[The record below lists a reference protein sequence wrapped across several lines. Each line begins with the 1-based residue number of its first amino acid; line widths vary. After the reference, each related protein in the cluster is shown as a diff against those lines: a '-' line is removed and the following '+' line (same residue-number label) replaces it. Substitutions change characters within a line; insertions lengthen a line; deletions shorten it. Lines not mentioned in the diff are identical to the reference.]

1 MVKPAKVLTL
11 TDIKEIKHFSF
22 ELLIYINIYV
32 KPLLMRISK
41 VFSGKAIFADQNL
54 WRGIN

>member
-22 ELLIYINIYV
+22 ELLIYV
-32 KPLLMRISK
+32 KPLLMGISK